1 VRTGEGDV
9 ENLVAIGRFAQ
20 LSGLTAKALRLYDKR
35 GLLEPAVVDFQ
46 TGFRYYRLAQVPIG
60 TRIRLLR
67 SFDMPLEEI
76 RCVLAAPDAATE
88 RHLLARQRRRM
99 EQRLTAYQRALEALR
114 ALEDGCERT
123 RKEQSMEP
131 EAKAYCC
138 SFCGKGQDQVKLIV
152 RNAGGAGEIGV
163 CICSECV
170 TLCNDMI
177 AKKKQAPETA
187 AS

>member
-76 RCVLAAPDAATE
+76 RCVLAAPDVATE

-114 ALEDGCERT
+114 TLEDGCERT
-123 RKEQSMEP
+123 RKEQSMES
-131 EAKAYCC
+131 EGKAYCC
-138 SFCGKGQDQVKLIV
+138 SFCGKANQTVKRMI
-152 RNAGGAGEIGV
+152 AGPNGV
-163 CICSECV
+163 FICSECV
-170 TLCNDMI
+170 TLCNDLI
-177 AKKKQAPETA
+177 AKKELAPETA